1 MRYAHF
7 MNAINSKKAGQ
18 RRLPYEMRNSGD
30 ILKHGVSVAQR
41 RRRVQALH
49 RLFELFDGNDAA
61 AEVRRLKL
69 EDDGS

>member
-1 MRYAHF
+1 MPILTS
-7 MNAINSKKAGQ
+7 MNAKKA
-18 RRLPYEMRNSGD
+18 RRRQLPYEMGNSGD
-30 ILKHGVSVAQR
+30 LIKRPVSARQR

-69 EDDGS
+69 EDDGF